1 MRNFH
6 TKTVVSSSSHVG
18 HAGAIGRQHSTCDYT
33 ISMTAQHEKS
43 GSPKRGLEQTTI
55 HDTMK
60 RNLQDGI
67 TYTEKQFLGL
77 QDSEMIMRE
86 LMRSLVHHSN
96 TSGSLQKESS
106 RLLFFQAIEALT
118 ERRFKSFPLFGY
130 GHESPMRL
138 HLRIKKQRVAHA
150 LNPVPLLSM
159 PAFRSVFLTLGLNR
173 DADSYVC
180 QQSIKEILNLMI
192 QVRSEE
198 GTLKEMSR
206 NIQAN
211 SGKPILFYDLNK
223 NRGSS
228 FFRKL
233 RRSFNK
239 RFNLKIPSPLPEVPV

>member
-6 TKTVVSSSSHVG
+6 TNTVVSSSSHVG
-18 HAGAIGRQHSTCDYT
+18 HAGAIGRLYSACDYST
-33 ISMTAQHEKS
+33 SVPAHQTESVPLKH
-43 GSPKRGLEQTTI
+43 GLEQITM
-55 HDTMK
+55 HDMMK

-77 QDSEMIMRE
+77 HDSEMIMRE
-86 LMRSLVHHSN
+86 LMRSLMQHTN
-96 TSGSLQKESS
+96 TSGSLHNESK
-106 RLLFFQAIEALT
+106 RILFFQAIEALT
-118 ERRFKSFPLFGY
+118 ERKFKSFPLFGY

-138 HLRIKKQRVAHA
+138 HLRIKKQRVTHA

-173 DADSYVC
+173 DADSHVF
-180 QQSIKEILNLMI
+180 QQSIKEILNLMM

-198 GTLKEMSR
+198 DRLKELSR
-206 NIQAN
+206 KIQSN
-211 SGKPILFYDLNK
+211 SERSKLFSDLNK

-233 RRSFNK
+233 RSSFNK
-239 RFNLKIPSPLPEVPV
+239 RFNLKIPRPLPEVPV